1 MSIATYNVHVISRS
15 FVDQTADEILHIMK
29 APFGGMTILA
39 AYAIADATFDAD
51 GSNYYTVSLIDG
63 GADGTGTTSMG
74 SVGGASVDWTAD
86 TAKTLTLTQT
96 GLDEGDWLHVKYD
109 EEGTVAP
116 GEVTICIH
124 WTQGGT

>member
-1 MSIATYNVHVISRS
+1 MSIAGYNTQVIQRS

-29 APFGGMTILA
+29 APFGGMTVQA

-51 GSNYYTVSLIDG
+51 GSNHFTVSLIDG
-63 GADGTGTTSMG
+63 GASGTGTTSMG

-86 TAKTLTLTQT
+86 TAKALTMTQT
-96 GLDEGDWLHVKYD
+96 GLDEGDWLSVQYD
-109 EEGTVAP
+109 ETGTVAP
-116 GEVTICIH
+116 GELTIVVH